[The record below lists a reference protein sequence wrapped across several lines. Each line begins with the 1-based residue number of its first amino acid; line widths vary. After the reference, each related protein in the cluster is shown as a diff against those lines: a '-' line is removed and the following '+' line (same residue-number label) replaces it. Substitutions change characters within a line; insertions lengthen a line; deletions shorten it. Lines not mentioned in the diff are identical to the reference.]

1 MMMMM
6 MMMRTL
12 RRLLCVAL
20 ALALVTPAPAWARVV
35 KIETSAPLSDHS
47 DGAIEQALKGAL
59 DTCVRG
65 ATAMGLSWIWLDR
78 ALVLTDKVVVLMIAT
93 DEDIE
98 DEGDVRVLDPG
109 ARAL

>member
-1 MMMMM
+1 M

-12 RRLLCVAL
+12 RQLFGVAL
-20 ALALVTPAPAWARVV
+20 ALALATPACAWARVV

-47 DGAIEQALKGAL
+47 DQGIEQAVKGAL

-78 ALVLTDKVVVLMIAT
+78 AVVLQDKVVVQMIAT
-93 DEDIE
+93 DEEVE
-98 DEGDVRVLDPG
+98 DEGDVRVLDPN